1 MASTEERTARKDDY
15 LVALYELTDGDT
27 AKSPTHRAIAQQA
40 GIPEGDIF
48 SVGYAVTD
56 QGLARWRTL
65 SGLDGGVS
73 ITSAGVERAEQILK
87 ERK

>member
-1 MASTEERTARKDDY
+1 MASIEERTARKDDY
-15 LVALYELTDGDT
+15 LVALYELSDGNT
-27 AKSPTHRAIAQQA
+27 TSSATHRAIAERA
-40 GIPEGDIF
+40 GIPPDDIF
-48 SVGYAVTD
+48 SVGYVVTD

-73 ITSAGVERAEQILK
+73 ITIAGVERAEQIIK

>member
-1 MASTEERTARKDDY
+1 M
-15 LVALYELTDGDT
+15 ALYELSDGDT
-27 AKSPTHRAIAQQA
+27 MKSPTHRAIAQRA

-48 SVGYAVTD
+48 SVGYVVTD

-73 ITSAGVERAEQILK
+73 STSAGVERAEQVIK